1 MGSALRLLTLAAA
14 ILLPTS
20 AGAAA
25 DGERAGGIDAAAAH
39 QSSAATLPPADGQPA
54 DVGAAPQTRA
64 EAWRR
69 LRAEKSTQLHAY
81 TPKGVEKFAIRFED
95 EIIPRLVTLGDG
107 LYPFIGRITPGGGF
121 ALGPG
126 YRVLGVAGGQW
137 TTYAAA
143 SLKSYWQVES
153 RLLWPDLAGGRAF
166 ATTYGRFYRFP
177 QEDFYGIGP
186 DSDRANRSDFDMRQ
200 GTVGGSA
207 GLRVRPWLTVG
218 GGTDVF
224 RPRVFAGGDNR
235 VPNAGEVFSPDELPG
250 ATDRHTFVSADAF
263 ASIRTAE
270 PARNPRRGG
279 RYRVGVARII
289 DTTADPGFTRVDV
302 DLQQY
307 ASVLNERRVFVLRAL
322 GSFTDVPADG
332 ILPFY
337 LMGTLGG
344 SSTLRGFRD
353 FRFRDRHLLALQ
365 AEYRF
370 EILTALDGAIF
381 YDAGQVAPTLDRFR
395 WRDFER
401 DWGFGFRFGGNG
413 GVFLRLDLAYGGEG
427 PRTWLRFGHVF

>member
-1 MGSALRLLTLAAA
+1 VSAVRFACCLGLAAA
-14 ILLPTS
+14 SLLP
-20 AGAAA
+20 AAAAAA
-25 DGERAGGIDAAAAH
+25 DR
-39 QSSAATLPPADGQPA
+39 QPA
-54 DVGAAPQTRA
+54 DDPAPATRA

-69 LRAEKSTQLHAY
+69 LRAEKSTHLDAY
-81 TPKGVEKFAIRFED
+81 AAKGVEKFAIRFED
-95 EIIPRLVTLGDG
+95 NILPRLVTPRSG
-107 LYPFIGRITPGGGF
+107 LYPFVGRITPGGGF
-121 ALGPG
+121 AVGPG
-126 YRVLGVAGGQW
+126 LRLLDVAGGQW

-143 SLKSYWQVES
+143 SIKSYWQIES
-153 RLLWPDLAGGRAF
+153 RLLWPHLAKGRAY

-200 GTVGGSA
+200 GTVGGGA
-207 GLRVRPWLTVG
+207 GFRLRPWLTVG
-218 GGTDVF
+218 GGADVF
-224 RPRVFAGGDNR
+224 RPRVFAGGDNQ
-235 VPNAGEVFSPDELPG
+235 VPNAGEIFEPDELPG
-250 ATDRHTFVSADAF
+250 ATDRHTFVSADGF
-263 ASIRTAE
+263 ADLRTAE
-270 PARNPRRGG
+270 PAFNPRRGG
-279 RYRVGVARII
+279 RYRVGVSRVI
-289 DTTADPGFTRVDV
+289 DTSAAPGFTRVDV

-322 GSFTDVPADG
+322 GSFTDVPDDG

-337 LMGTLGG
+337 LMRTLGG

-370 EILTALDGAIF
+370 EIFTALDGALF
-381 YDAGQVAPTLDRFR
+381 YDAGQVAPSLDRFR